1 MSRNRFKK
9 QKRDFS
15 ALRELLLPAALFV
28 LVVGLFVPALSS
40 VSRTARQAERDSL
53 EAAIRRSA
61 AHCYATEGAYPES
74 LDYLCGHY
82 GLQIDEERYL
92 VDYQVFASN
101 LMPSI
106 TVIARGDL

>member
-61 AHCYATEGAYPES
+61 AHCYATEGA
-74 LDYLCGHY
+74 
-82 GLQIDEERYL
+82 
-92 VDYQVFASN
+92 
-101 LMPSI
+101 
-106 TVIARGDL
+106 

>member
-15 ALRELLLPAALFV
+15 ALRELALPAAVFA

-40 VSRTARQAERDSL
+40 VNQTARQAERDSL
-53 EAAIRRSA
+53 ESAIRRSA

-74 LDYLCGHY
+74 LDYLRTHY
-82 GLQIDEERYL
+82 GLQIDEDRYL

-106 TVIARGDL
+106 TVIAREDG